1 MPDTLSYR
9 ALVVG
14 INDYRHGISPL
25 QSAVADAEAI
35 AAVLADPHGYAV
47 RCLIDAEARAED
59 ILAALTEAAAALEH
73 DQGFLLYF
81 AGHGV
86 ALGDGSDGP
95 QGYLLGHDARPTDEA
110 SWLSMTAL
118 RAALDALPCRHLLVV
133 LDCCFAGAFRWSSSR
148 DALLVSHP
156 LYDSQYAR
164 YLDGEAWQALTSA
177 AHDQRAADSL
187 PGRRNTRDGAAAS
200 GHSPF
205 ADALLRALAGAAD
218 SGRAD
223 YPPDGVI
230 TATELYQFLFEALVP
245 PGASARQ
252 TPGLW
257 PLRADNR
264 GEFMF
269 RNPQAALSTLPDPPL
284 DEANNPWLGL
294 RAYGAAD
301 ASLFFGRRRVVEA
314 LRARIADPASPALLV
329 VVGASGTGKSSV
341 VKAGLL
347 PALLREETQPPWQI
361 VEAPRLR
368 ADPSAQLAQA
378 LQALAARGPGR
389 GLLLFDQFEEVFT
402 QCRDETLRQ
411 RFLAALVALLE
422 GADAPK
428 VVLTLRLDFE
438 PRLAAYAPFAGLLEA
453 ARLLVPGFSSE
464 ELREVVE
471 APLRAKALYFD
482 PPELVDRLLDE
493 VAAMP
498 GALPLLSFALAEMY
512 RQAQLR
518 RRRSGALD
526 RALTREDFEATGGV
540 VGALHRRASALY
552 AQGDAAQQRS
562 VERVF
567 LRMVSQEGARLARRR
582 VSHAELSFADAA
594 EQARIEQVL
603 EQYVAARL
611 LLVDGDYVE
620 PAHDTLVVAWELL
633 QRWLADSSTH
643 WLLRA
648 LWRAARDWQNGAHP
662 AGLLWNEDPRLPQA
676 VALLPELNRLEQAF
690 VSASERRRKQRRRLL
705 AGVSLVTMTLL
716 AGAALFSLERAR
728 EAQAQTRIAEQQ
740 LAQARHASG
749 RALLAQARQSLER
762 DEPFAAALQAA
773 EAIGFRHFGIEPG
786 QDSLD
791 ATVGVEGETAQAAA
805 ALPPQMIQSDR
816 PEYLQ
821 TIRELSRANLSSLQ
835 PLAWRELGRA
845 HGAQARPLLVGL
857 GAEDQVEL
865 RDFEHERLH
874 RLPPPG
880 GRVLGFEFSADA
892 GHLAARLAADGD
904 RAGVALWRAGNDWG
918 QARLQRLELPREV
931 ERAHEIETLS
941 FAPDGSALAAALPRG
956 IVYWTLG
963 PQTIGPGRWLA
974 IGRSQGV
981 NLQTSLRFAPDGQS
995 LLSGGWHNR
1004 LTRYPRPLGAE
1015 AEPAPL
1021 RLQGSALGPEW
1032 TLWSENLQKGD
1043 FVRAIEF
1050 SPDGR
1055 LLLMAS
1061 AHQILTAR
1069 VEGAR
1074 VDFSA
1079 GSAHLAGAEVHRLA
1093 LSAHGRWL
1101 AYHDVDRVRILGLP
1115 SLRPLQQLVPPTFR
1129 PQSVDSLQWFDR
1141 DRLLI
1146 IGSPGEL
1153 LLVDASGLGQ
1163 RHFDLPLDTLP
1174 AELPPATGEA
1184 SLRDLLDRGVLDPVR
1199 LAYPDPDGVPEG
1211 LRWQAHEDEDGLLLS
1226 FAVDELDAE
1235 GKPVEAERGQLQLSL
1250 QPGEEEL
1257 VSVGISRFDINKLRG
1272 SDRAL
1277 IELVR
1282 IADHALVFSY
1292 PLDEGLWGLDR
1303 LRFSDDG
1310 RQLWAKLSNLDGYID
1325 AEYALPVQRPDL
1337 RVYVEPAL
1345 CQAPINVPEGH
1356 WLARTRLLDCTD

>member
-25 QSAVADAEAI
+25 HSAVADAEAI
-35 AAVLADPHGYAV
+35 AAVLTDPHGYAV
-47 RCLIDAEARAED
+47 RCLTDADASAAAILEALAEAANSLDE
-59 ILAALTEAAAALEH
+59 EH
-73 DQGFLLYF
+73 GFLLYF

-187 PGRRNTRDGAAAS
+187 PGRRNTRDGAAAG

-205 ADALLRALAGAAD
+205 ADALLRALAGDAD
-218 SGRAD
+218 SARAG

-314 LRARIADPASPALLV
+314 LRARIADPAAPALLV

-378 LQALAARGPGR
+378 LQTLAARGPGR
-389 GLLLFDQFEEVFT
+389 GLLLFDQFEELFT

-411 RFLAALVALLE
+411 RFLASLVTLLQ
-422 GADAPK
+422 GADAPRL
-428 VVLTLRLDFE
+428 VLTLRLDFE
-438 PRLAAYAPFAGLLEA
+438 PRLAAYAPFAALLED

-552 AQGDAAQQRS
+552 AQCDAAQQRS

-582 VSHAELSFADAA
+582 VSHTELSFADAA

-603 EQYVAARL
+603 DQYVAARL
-611 LLVDGDYVE
+611 LVVDGDYVE
-620 PAHDTLVVAWELL
+620 PAHDTLVVAWEQL
-633 QRWLADSSTH
+633 QRWLTDSSTH

-662 AGLLWNEDPRLPQA
+662 AGLLWNDDPRLPQA
-676 VALLPELNRLEQAF
+676 VALTPELNRLEQAF
-690 VSASERRRKQRRRLL
+690 VAASERRRKLRRRLL
-705 AGVSLVTMTLL
+705 AGVSLVTMALL
-716 AGAALFSLERAR
+716 AGAALFSMERAR

-773 EAIGFRHFGIEPG
+773 EAIGFRHFGIAPG
-786 QDSLD
+786 Q
-791 ATVGVEGETAQAAA
+791 AIETADDFDGGSADSAT
-805 ALPPQMIQSDR
+805 LPPQLIQSDR

-857 GAEDQVEL
+857 GADDAVEL

-892 GHLAARLAADGD
+892 GQLAARLAADNG
-904 RAGVALWRAGNDWG
+904 RAGVALWRAGTDWG
-918 QARLQRLELPREV
+918 QSTLQRLELPREV
-931 ERAHEIETLS
+931 ERVHEIETLS

-963 PQTIGPGRWLA
+963 PKTIGPGRWLA
-974 IGRSQGV
+974 IGSTQGV
-981 NLQTSLRFAPDGQS
+981 NRQTSLRFAPDGQS

-1074 VDFSA
+1074 IDFSA
-1079 GSAHLAGAEVHRLA
+1079 GSVHLADAEVHRLA
-1093 LSAHGRWL
+1093 VSAHGRWL

-1129 PQSVDSLQWFDR
+1129 PQSVDSLQWFER

-1153 LLVDASGLGQ
+1153 LLVDASGLDR
-1163 RHFDLPLDTLP
+1163 RHFELALDTLP
-1174 AELPPATGEA
+1174 AELAPASGQA
-1184 SLRDLLDRGVLDPVR
+1184 RLRELLDSGRLDPVR
-1199 LAYPDPDGVPEG
+1199 LAYPDPASAPEG
-1211 LRWQAHEDEDGLLLS
+1211 LRWQAHEKEDGLVLS
-1226 FAVDELDAE
+1226 FSVDDVDAD
-1235 GKPVEAERGQLQLSL
+1235 GKPVQADRGALQLSL

-1257 VSVGISRFDINKLRG
+1257 VSVGVDRFQIPKLRG

-1310 RQLWAKLSNLDGYID
+1310 RHLWAKASNFDGYID
-1325 AEYALPVQRPDL
+1325 AEFALPVQRPDL

-1356 WLARTRLLDCTD
+1356 WLARTRLLDCAD